1 MTTQH
6 QVEIFTAGCQICD
19 DAVALVN
26 KVAQGK
32 SSVTVHKM
40 QDMATATRAKAL
52 GITSVP
58 AVVIDGKLAACCS
71 GRGIDEAVLRVA
83 GLGN

>member
-1 MTTQH
+1 MTAQH
-6 QVEIFTAGCQICD
+6 QVEIFTADCQICD

-32 SSVTVHKM
+32 SNVTVCKM
-40 QDMATATRAKAL
+40 QDMAMATRAKAL